1 MKGRYKGMKKLLV
14 TVLAVGLMATITA
27 CGEEKKETKKAS
39 GVEEIRIEEIKVEE
53 IQVENILVEE
63 IQTER
68 IYIDGE
74 YEAELEYNSKVNT
87 WENSTTYWD

>member
-1 MKGRYKGMKKLLV
+1 MKKVLVILAGIIMAATLL
-14 TVLAVGLMATITA
+14 AG
-27 CGEEKKETKKAS
+27 CGEEKKEVKEVGEVRITPIK
-39 GVEEIRIEEIKVEE
+39 VEEIQVEE

-74 YEAELEYNSKVNT
+74 YQSELEYNSKVNT